1 MALFMMTFFAFSQ
14 NVPRE
19 MVILEI
25 GTGTWC
31 QYRPGAAMGA
41 DDLIANGHDV
51 AVIEYHYNDPY
62 ENSYS
67 LSRIGY
73 YNISGYPTSN
83 FDGGMTYVGGSQT
96 QSLYPTYL
104 SRVNQRLA
112 VTSPFTLE
120 VEGSHTCLQNFTA
133 NISVTKVGTNTS
145 SNLKLHAVLT
155 ESHISVNWFS
165 LHEVNFVCRKMMPN
179 QNGTPL
185 SFSGGNTQEVNLT
198 FSLEP
203 NWKAEKCELVVFV
216 QDQTT
221 REIFQATKIS
231 LMDFLPEYD
240 FDAAVTGFVNL
251 PQNNCSGLVQ
261 PTVTIRN
268 LGAQPLNSLDILYY
282 INEGESQSYSWSGA
296 LDYLSVEEVTL
307 PPIAFVVEDENALVT
322 ECQLPNGNGDEC
334 VDNDVRTAIIDRSTY
349 TPNTVKLALRTDSHP
364 EETTW
369 EILDAA
375 GNLLYSGGP
384 YSEPNKMFLE
394 TFELTGEECHSFV
407 ISDAGGDGF
416 QDPGFY
422 MLFYGTNTNISQG
435 FDFGAE
441 KVVEFNTDDPVGID
455 DPLRAGNEVTVYPNP
470 FSGRTTF
477 TFTLQSQ
484 ADVSVRIFSL
494 TGQQVDAI
502 EAGTLQAGEHY
513 LNMDASSLKPGMYI
527 YKLQV
532 GETVNTG
539 KLIVK

>member
-1 MALFMMTFFAFSQ
+1 MMSFFAFSQ

-31 QYRPGAAMGA
+31 QYCPGAAMGA
-41 DDLIANGHDV
+41 DELIANGHEV

-62 ENSYS
+62 QNAYS

-73 YNISGYPTSN
+73 YNVSGYPTAK
-83 FDGGMTYVGGSQT
+83 FDGVTSYVGGSTT
-96 QSLYPTYL
+96 QSLYTTYL

-112 VTSPFTLE
+112 VTSPFTIE
-120 VEGSHTCLQNFTA
+120 VEGSHTCLENFTA
-133 NISVTKVGTNTS
+133 SINVTKVGTNTS

-155 ESHISVNWFS
+155 ESHISVNWYG
-165 LHEVNFVCRKMMPN
+165 LHEVNFVCRKMVPD
-179 QNGTPL
+179 QNGTAI
-185 SFSGGNTQEVNLT
+185 SFSGGNSQEVDLT
-198 FSLEP
+198 FSLESG
-203 NWKAEKCELVVFV
+203 WKADKCELVLFV

-221 REIFQATKIS
+221 KEIFQATKIS

-240 FDAAVTGFVNL
+240 FDASVTGFVNL
-251 PQNNCSGLVQ
+251 PPTNCSGQVE

-268 LGAQPLNSLDILYY
+268 LGAQPLTSLEILYSV
-282 INEGESQSYSWSGA
+282 NDGDSQSHSWSGA
-296 LDYLSVEEVTL
+296 LEYLGVEEVVL
-307 PPIAFVVEDENALVT
+307 PAIPFVVDDENELVV
-322 ECQLPNGNGDEC
+322 ECQLPNGNSDQC
-334 VDNDVRTAIIDRSTY
+334 IDNDIRTATIERSMY

-369 EILDAA
+369 ELLDAA

-384 YSEPNKMFLE
+384 YSEPDKMFLE
-394 TFELTGEECHSFV
+394 TFELTGEECHSFI

-477 TFTLQSQ
+477 TFTLPSQ

-494 TGQQVDAI
+494 TGQQVAAI
-502 EAGTLQAGEHY
+502 EQGSLQAGEHF

-527 YKLQV
+527 YRLHI
-532 GETVNTG
+532 GEESQTG